1 MEDKEGKIEVLASGA
16 IRNPVRT
23 KPERKL
29 DRIYSSVSELIDQ
42 HLPQALILEDVFY
55 HKNVRSTLKLGEVRG
70 VCSLAAARK
79 NIPVFTYSARR
90 VKKSVVGSGSAGKLQ
105 IQQMVRALLNLE
117 EPPSPSDVADALAL
131 GITFF
136 HDRAAIERIE

>member
-1 MEDKEGKIEVLASGA
+1 MEEKGGKIEVLASGA
-16 IRNPVRT
+16 IKNAART

-29 DRIYSSVSELIDQ
+29 ARIYSSVSELIDQ

-55 HKNVRSTLKLGEVRG
+55 HKNIRSTLKLGEVRG
-70 VCSLAAARK
+70 VCSLAAAQR

-90 VKKSVVGSGSAGKLQ
+90 VKKSVVGNGAAGKLQ
-105 IQQMVRALLNLE
+105 VQNMVGALLNLD
-117 EPPSPSDVADALAL
+117 EPPSPPDVADALAL